1 MRRAAALVLAVLALI
16 WAQRIGGSDV
26 SASSGTAL
34 ALGFTLLGA
43 SIVGDLLRR
52 VHLPRLTGYLLF
64 GLVAGPYLGNVI
76 TQPMA
81 AQLQVISG
89 MATAFIAL
97 IAGLTLNLERLG
109 RSEERRVGKECRS
122 RWSPYHYKE

>member
-1 MRRAAALVLAVLALI
+1 MRRGAALALALVALL
-16 WAQRIGGSDV
+16 WAQRIGGPDISP
-26 SASSGTAL
+26 ASGTAL

-52 VHLPRLTGYLLF
+52 VYLPSLTGYLLF

-76 TQPMA
+76 TEPMA

-109 RSEERRVGKECRS
+109 RRLPDIARLTVTILVIVIAGA
-122 RWSPYHYKE
+122 